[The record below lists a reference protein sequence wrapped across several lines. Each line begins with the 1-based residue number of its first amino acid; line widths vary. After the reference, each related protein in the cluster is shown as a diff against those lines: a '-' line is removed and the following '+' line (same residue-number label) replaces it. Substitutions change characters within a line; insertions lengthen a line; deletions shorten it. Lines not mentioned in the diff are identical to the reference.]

1 MSGFKKKIGCNLI
14 LELKVVRIMIKKLVL
29 VAVLALFVGCKKD
42 KTNTFELVQKEN
54 NEVYSKAKALFQPI
68 SSVELPEVDAAKV
81 ALGKYLYFDK
91 RLSKEGNI
99 SCNSCHNL
107 NTYGVDNL
115 AFSPGDDGSLGGRNS
130 PTVFHAA
137 LHSMQ
142 FWDGRAKDVE
152 EQAGGPILN
161 PVEHNIKDER
171 ELEQRLRQIDLYKEK
186 FAAVYHTEKEPITFG
201 NITNAIGAFER
212 TLMPASRFDAYLDG
226 DRDALTEQEQ
236 KGLDAFIAVG
246 CTTCHSGVAMGGQ
259 MFQKFGLYGD
269 YWIETKSEK
278 VDKGLADLSK
288 KETENYFFK
297 VPGLRNIVHTG
308 PYFHD
313 GSVQDLKEAVRI
325 MASLQTNVALT
336 QEQIDDITV
345 FLGSLSSDIPADV
358 KKSPFE

>member
-1 MSGFKKKIGCNLI
+1 
-14 LELKVVRIMIKKLVL
+14 MIKKVILF
-29 VAVLALFVGCKKD
+29 AVFSTFIGCKKD
-42 KTNTFELVQKEN
+42 KSNAFEFVQKGNAELLTQ
-54 NEVYSKAKALFQPI
+54 AQTFFQPI
-68 SSVELPEVDAAKV
+68 SSVELPALDSTKV
-81 ALGKYLYFDK
+81 ALGKYLYFDT

-161 PVEHNIKDER
+161 PVEHNIKDEK
-171 ELEQRLRQIDLYKEK
+171 ELENRLRQVELYKDL
-186 FAAVYHTEKEPITFG
+186 FAKVYHTDKQPITFK

-212 TLMPASRFDAYLDG
+212 TLMPASRFDAYLEG

-236 KGLDAFIAVG
+236 RGLEAFMTVG
-246 CTTCHSGVAMGGQ
+246 CTTCHSGVALGGQ

-269 YWIETKSEK
+269 YWRETKSDK

-297 VPGLRNIVHTG
+297 VPGLRNIAHTG

-313 GSVQDLKEAVRI
+313 GSVKDLKEAVRI
-325 MASLQTNVALT
+325 MASLQTNIKLS
-336 QEQIDDITV
+336 QEQMDDITV
-345 FLGSLSSDIPADV
+345 FLGSLSSDIPEEV
-358 KKSPFE
+358 KKSPFK

>member
-1 MSGFKKKIGCNLI
+1 MSKKVI
-14 LELKVVRIMIKKLVL
+14 LF
-29 VAVLALFVGCKKD
+29 AVLSMIIGCKKD
-42 KTNTFELVQKEN
+42 KSNAFEFVQKGNSELFTQ
-54 NEVYSKAKALFQPI
+54 AQTFFQPI
-68 SSVELPEVDAAKV
+68 SSVEVPALDSAKV
-81 ALGKYLYFDK
+81 ALGKHLYFDT

-161 PVEHNIKDER
+161 PVEHNIKDEK
-171 ELEQRLRQIDLYKEK
+171 ELEERLRKVDLYKEM
-186 FAAVYHTEKEPITFG
+186 FAAVYQTDRQPITFK

-212 TLMPASRFDAYLDG
+212 TLMPASRFDAYLEG
-226 DRDALTEQEQ
+226 DRDALTAQEQ
-236 KGLDAFIAVG
+236 KGLEAFMTVG
-246 CTTCHSGVAMGGQ
+246 CTTCHSGVALGGQ

-269 YWIETKSEK
+269 YWVETKSDK

-297 VPGLRNIVHTG
+297 VPGLRNIAHTG

-325 MASLQTNVALT
+325 MASLQTNITLT
-336 QEQIDDITV
+336 QEQIEDITV
-345 FLGSLSSDIPADV
+345 FLGSLSSDIPEEV
-358 KKSPFE
+358 KKSPF

>member
-1 MSGFKKKIGCNLI
+1 
-14 LELKVVRIMIKKLVL
+14 MIKKLVL
-29 VAVLALFVGCKKD
+29 VVLVASFVGCKQD
-42 KTNTFELVQKEN
+42 KSKAFEFVQKGNSELLTQ
-54 NEVYSKAKALFQPI
+54 AQTFFQPI
-68 SSVELPEVDAAKV
+68 SSVELPELDSAKV
-81 ALGKYLYFDK
+81 ELGKYLYFDT

-171 ELEQRLRQIDLYKEK
+171 ELEQRLRKVELYKEK
-186 FAAVYHTEKEPITFG
+186 FAAVYPAQKEPITFS

-212 TLMPASRFDAYLDG
+212 TLMPASRFDRYLEG
-226 DRDALTEQEQ
+226 DRDALTAQEQ
-236 KGLDAFIAVG
+236 KGLEAFMTVG

-269 YWIETKSEK
+269 YWMETKSEK

-288 KETENYFFK
+288 KEAENYFFK

-313 GSVQDLKEAVRI
+313 GSVEDLKEAVRI
-325 MASLQTNVALT
+325 MASLQTNITLT
-336 QEQIDDITV
+336 QEQLEDITV
-345 FLGSLSSDIPADV
+345 FLGSLSSDIPAEV

>member
-1 MSGFKKKIGCNLI
+1 
-14 LELKVVRIMIKKLVL
+14 MIKKLVVVVL
-29 VAVLALFVGCKKD
+29 VASFVGCKKD
-42 KTNTFELVQKEN
+42 KSNAFEFVQKGNAELLTQ
-54 NEVYSKAKALFQPI
+54 AQTFFQPI
-68 SSVELPEVDAAKV
+68 SSVELPELDSAKV
-81 ALGKYLYFDK
+81 ALGKYLYFDT

-161 PVEHNIKDER
+161 PVEHNIKDEK
-171 ELEQRLRQIDLYKEK
+171 ELEQRLRKVDLYKEK
-186 FAAVYHTEKEPITFG
+186 FAAVYPGSKEPITFS

-212 TLMPASRFDAYLDG
+212 TLMPASRFDQYLEG
-226 DRDALTEQEQ
+226 DRDALTAQEQ
-236 KGLDAFIAVG
+236 KGLEAFMAVG

-269 YWIETKSEK
+269 YWRETKSEK

-313 GSVQDLKEAVRI
+313 GSVTELKEAVRI
-325 MASLQTNVALT
+325 MASLQTNITLT
-336 QEQIDDITV
+336 QEQLEDITV
-345 FLGSLSSDIPADV
+345 FLGSLSSDIPAEV

>member
-1 MSGFKKKIGCNLI
+1 
-14 LELKVVRIMIKKLVL
+14 MIKKLIL
-29 VAVLALFVGCKKD
+29 VAVLVSLVGCKQD
-42 KTNTFELVQKEN
+42 KSNAFEFVQKDDGGLFTQ
-54 NEVYSKAKALFQPI
+54 AKTFFQPI
-68 SSVELPEVDAAKV
+68 SSVDLPEIDSAKV
-81 ALGKYLYFDK
+81 DLGKYLYFDT

-161 PVEHNIKDER
+161 PVEHNIKNEK
-171 ELEQRLRQIDLYKEK
+171 ELEDRLRQVELYKEK
-186 FAAVYHTEKEPITFG
+186 FAAVYPTDKQPITFK

-212 TLMPASRFDAYLDG
+212 TLMPASRFDQYLEG
-226 DRDALTEQEQ
+226 DREALSAQEQ
-236 KGLDAFIAVG
+236 KGLEAFMAVG

-269 YWIETKSEK
+269 YWVATKSEK

-313 GSVQDLKEAVRI
+313 GSVSDLKEAVKI
-325 MASLQTNVALT
+325 MADLQTNITLT
-336 QEQIDDITV
+336 KEQLDDIV
-345 FLGSLSSDIPADV
+345 AFLGSLSSDIPAEV

>member
-1 MSGFKKKIGCNLI
+1 
-14 LELKVVRIMIKKLVL
+14 MIKKLIL
-29 VAVLALFVGCKKD
+29 VAVLVSFVGCKQD
-42 KTNTFELVQKEN
+42 KSNAFEFVQKEDGGLFTQ
-54 NEVYSKAKALFQPI
+54 AKTFFQPI
-68 SSVELPEVDAAKV
+68 SSVDVPEIDSAKV
-81 ALGKYLYFDK
+81 VLGKYLYFDT

-161 PVEHNIKDER
+161 PVEHNIKNER
-171 ELEQRLRQIDLYKEK
+171 ELEERLRQVELYKEQ
-186 FAAVYHTEKEPITFG
+186 FATVYPSDKQPITFK

-212 TLMPASRFDAYLDG
+212 TLMPASRFDQYLEG
-226 DRDALTEQEQ
+226 DRDALSVQEQ
-236 KGLDAFIAVG
+236 KGLETFMTVG
-246 CTTCHSGVAMGGQ
+246 CMTCHSGVAMGGQ

-269 YWIETKSEK
+269 YWVATKSEK
-278 VDKGLADLSK
+278 VDKGLADLSN
-288 KETENYFFK
+288 KEAENYFFK

-313 GSVQDLKEAVRI
+313 GSVSDLKEAVKI
-325 MASLQTNVALT
+325 MADLQTNITLT
-336 QEQIDDITV
+336 TEQLDDIV
-345 FLGSLSSDIPADV
+345 AFLGSLSSDIPEEV
-358 KKSPFE
+358 KKSPFN

>member
-1 MSGFKKKIGCNLI
+1 
-14 LELKVVRIMIKKLVL
+14 MIKKLVL
-29 VAVLALFVGCKKD
+29 VVLVASFVGCKGD
-42 KTNTFELVQKEN
+42 KSKAFEFVQKGNAELLTQ
-54 NEVYSKAKALFQPI
+54 AQTFFQPI
-68 SSVELPEVDAAKV
+68 SSVELPQLDSAKV
-81 ALGKYLYFDK
+81 ALGKYLYFDT

-171 ELEQRLRQIDLYKEK
+171 ELEQRLRKVDLYKEK
-186 FAAVYHTEKEPITFG
+186 FASVYPEMKEPITFST
-201 NITNAIGAFER
+201 ITNAIGAFER
-212 TLMPASRFDAYLDG
+212 TLMPASRFDHYLEG
-226 DRDALTEQEQ
+226 DRDALTPQEQ
-236 KGLDAFIAVG
+236 KGLEAFMAVG

-269 YWIETKSEK
+269 YWMETKSEK

-325 MASLQTNVALT
+325 MASLQTNITLT
-336 QEQIDDITV
+336 QEQVEDITV
-345 FLGSLSSDIPADV
+345 FLGSLSSDIPAEV

>member
-1 MSGFKKKIGCNLI
+1 MSKKVI
-14 LELKVVRIMIKKLVL
+14 LF
-29 VAVLALFVGCKKD
+29 AVLSMVIGCKKD
-42 KTNTFELVQKEN
+42 KSNAFEFVQKGNSELFTQ
-54 NEVYSKAKALFQPI
+54 AQTFFQPI
-68 SSVELPEVDAAKV
+68 SSVELPALDSTKV
-81 ALGKYLYFDK
+81 ALGKHLYFDT

-161 PVEHNIKDER
+161 PVEHNIKDEK
-171 ELEQRLRQIDLYKEK
+171 ELEERLRKVDLYKEM
-186 FAAVYHTEKEPITFG
+186 FAAVYQTDRQPITFK

-212 TLMPASRFDAYLDG
+212 TLMPASRFDAYLEG
-226 DRDALTEQEQ
+226 DRDALTAQEQ
-236 KGLDAFIAVG
+236 RGLEAFMTVG
-246 CTTCHSGVAMGGQ
+246 CTTCHSGVALGGQ

-269 YWIETKSEK
+269 YWVETKSDK

-297 VPGLRNIVHTG
+297 VPGLRNIAHTG

-325 MASLQTNVALT
+325 MASLQTNITLT
-336 QEQIDDITV
+336 QEQIEDITV
-345 FLGSLSSDIPADV
+345 FLGSLSSDIPEEV
-358 KKSPFE
+358 KKSPF

>member
-1 MSGFKKKIGCNLI
+1 MSKKVI
-14 LELKVVRIMIKKLVL
+14 LF
-29 VAVLALFVGCKKD
+29 AVLSMFIGCKKD
-42 KTNTFELVQKEN
+42 KSNAFEFVQKGNSELFTQ
-54 NEVYSKAKALFQPI
+54 AQTFFQPI
-68 SSVELPEVDAAKV
+68 SSVELPALDSAKV
-81 ALGKYLYFDK
+81 ALGKHLYFDT

-161 PVEHNIKDER
+161 PVEHNIKDEK
-171 ELEQRLRQIDLYKEK
+171 ELEERLRKVDLYKEM
-186 FAAVYHTEKEPITFG
+186 FAAVYQTDRQPITFK

-212 TLMPASRFDAYLDG
+212 TLMPASRFDAYLEG
-226 DRDALTEQEQ
+226 DRDALTAQEQ
-236 KGLDAFIAVG
+236 RGLEAFMTVG
-246 CTTCHSGVAMGGQ
+246 CTTCHSGVALGGQ

-269 YWIETKSEK
+269 YWVETKSDK

-297 VPGLRNIVHTG
+297 VPGLRNIAHTG

-325 MASLQTNVALT
+325 MASLQTNITLT
-336 QEQIDDITV
+336 QEQIEDITV
-345 FLGSLSSDIPADV
+345 FLGSLSSDIPEEV
-358 KKSPFE
+358 KKSPF

>member
-1 MSGFKKKIGCNLI
+1 MRKQ
-14 LELKVVRIMIKKLVL
+14 LVL
-29 VAVLALFVGCKKD
+29 LAVLLSFISCKKEQKND
-42 KTNTFELVQKEN
+42 TVVTEIGESELLI
-54 NEVYSKAKALFQPI
+54 KAKTFFQPI
-68 SSVELPEVDAAKV
+68 SSVENKDLDPEKV
-81 ALGKYLYFDK
+81 ALGKYLYFDN
-91 RLSKEGNI
+91 RLSKDGNI

-161 PVEHNIKDER
+161 PVEHNIKNEK
-171 ELEQRLRQIDLYKEK
+171 ELEDKLRKVDMYKAK
-186 FAAVYHTEKEPITFG
+186 FAAIYKSDKEPVTFE

-212 TLMPASRFDAYLDG
+212 TLMPESRFDKFLEG
-226 DRDALTEQEQ
+226 NVSALSAQEQ
-236 KGLDAFIAVG
+236 KGLEAFISVG
-246 CTTCHSGVAMGGQ
+246 CITCHNGVAMGGQ
-259 MFQKFGLYGD
+259 MFQKFGVYGD
-269 YWIETKSEK
+269 YWQETKSKK
-278 VDKGLADLSK
+278 VDNGLADLSNRD
-288 KETENYFFK
+288 TEKYFFK

-313 GSVQDLKEAVRI
+313 GSVKDLKEAVRI
-325 MASLQTNVALT
+325 MASLQTNVKLS

-345 FLGSLSSDIPADV
+345 FLGSLSSDIKDEV
-358 KKSPFE
+358 KKSPFES

>member
-1 MSGFKKKIGCNLI
+1 MSKKVI
-14 LELKVVRIMIKKLVL
+14 LF
-29 VAVLALFVGCKKD
+29 AVLSMFIGCKKD
-42 KTNTFELVQKEN
+42 KSNAFEFVQKGNSELFTQ
-54 NEVYSKAKALFQPI
+54 AQTFFQPI
-68 SSVELPEVDAAKV
+68 SSVELPALDSTKV
-81 ALGKYLYFDK
+81 ALGKHLYFDT

-161 PVEHNIKDER
+161 PVEHNIKDEK
-171 ELEQRLRQIDLYKEK
+171 ELEERLRKVDLYKEM
-186 FAAVYHTEKEPITFG
+186 FAAVYQTDRQPITFK

-212 TLMPASRFDAYLDG
+212 TLMPASRFDAYLEG
-226 DRDALTEQEQ
+226 DRDALTAQEQ
-236 KGLDAFIAVG
+236 RGLEAFMTVG
-246 CTTCHSGVAMGGQ
+246 CTTCHSGVALGGQ

-269 YWIETKSEK
+269 YWVETKSDK

-297 VPGLRNIVHTG
+297 VPGLRNIAHTG

-325 MASLQTNVALT
+325 MASLQTNITLT
-336 QEQIDDITV
+336 QEQIEDITV
-345 FLGSLSSDIPADV
+345 FLGSLSSDIPEEV
-358 KKSPFE
+358 KKSPF

>member
-1 MSGFKKKIGCNLI
+1 
-14 LELKVVRIMIKKLVL
+14 MIKKV
-29 VAVLALFVGCKKD
+29 VLFVVLTTFMGCKKD
-42 KTNTFELVQKEN
+42 KSNAFEFVQKGNAELLTQ
-54 NEVYSKAKALFQPI
+54 AQTFFQPI
-68 SSVELPEVDAAKV
+68 SSIEVPPADSAKV
-81 ALGKYLYFDK
+81 ALGKYLYFDT

-115 AFSPGDDGSLGGRNS
+115 AFSPGDTGSLGGRNS

-161 PVEHNIKDER
+161 PVEHNIKDEK
-171 ELEQRLRQIDLYKEK
+171 ELEERLRKVELYKAM
-186 FAAVYHTEKEPITFG
+186 FATVYQADKQPIVFK

-212 TLMPASRFDAYLDG
+212 TLMPASRFDAYLEG
-226 DRDALTEQEQ
+226 DRSALTEQEQ
-236 KGLDAFIAVG
+236 RGLETFMAVG
-246 CTTCHSGVAMGGQ
+246 CTTCHSGVALGGQ

-269 YWIETKSEK
+269 YWVETKSDK

-288 KETENYFFK
+288 KENENYFFK
-297 VPGLRNIVHTG
+297 VPGLRNITHTG

-313 GSVQDLKEAVRI
+313 GSVEDLKEAVRI
-325 MASLQTNVALT
+325 MASLQTNSKLN
-336 QEQIDDITV
+336 QEQIEDITV
-345 FLGSLSSDIPADV
+345 FLGSLSSDIPEQV
-358 KKSPFE
+358 KKSPF

>member
-1 MSGFKKKIGCNLI
+1 
-14 LELKVVRIMIKKLVL
+14 MIKKMVL
-29 VAVLALFVGCKKD
+29 VAVFLSLVGCKQNKS
-42 KTNTFELVQKEN
+42 NAFEFIQNEN
-54 NEVYSKAKALFQPI
+54 AGVLTQAKAFFQPL
-68 SSVELPEVDAAKV
+68 SSVDFPEIDSAKV
-81 ALGKYLYFDK
+81 ALGKYLYFDT

-161 PVEHNIKDER
+161 PVEHNIKDES
-171 ELEQRLRQIDLYKEK
+171 ELEQRLRQVELYKTQ
-186 FAAVYHTEKEPITFG
+186 FAAVYPSDKEPITFK

-212 TLMPASRFDAYLDG
+212 TLMPVSRFDQYLEG
-226 DRDALTEQEQ
+226 DFEALSQQEQ
-236 KGLDAFIAVG
+236 RGLETFMAVG
-246 CTTCHSGVAMGGQ
+246 CTTCHSGVALGGQ

-269 YWIETKSEK
+269 YWMETKSKK
-278 VDKGLADLSK
+278 VDKGLADLSHI
-288 KETENYFFK
+288 EAENYFFK
-297 VPGLRNIVHTG
+297 VPGLRNITHTG

-313 GSVQDLKEAVRI
+313 GSVADLKEAVRI
-325 MASLQTNVALT
+325 MANLQTNITLT
-336 QEQIDDITV
+336 QEQLDDITV
-345 FLGSLSSDIPADV
+345 FLASLSSDIPADV
-358 KKSPFE
+358 KKSPFD